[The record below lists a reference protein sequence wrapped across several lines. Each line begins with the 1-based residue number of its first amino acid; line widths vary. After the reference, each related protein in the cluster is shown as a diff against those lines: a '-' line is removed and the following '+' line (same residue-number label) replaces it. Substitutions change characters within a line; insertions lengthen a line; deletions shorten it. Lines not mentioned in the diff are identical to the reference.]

1 MPWRRAF
8 ITLEELTSG
17 KVNAGPAPGGVLHR
31 KGCDVVHTFEPGG
44 TKLGQSIRR
53 MLLDPE
59 NQQLAP
65 VTEILL
71 YAADRAQHV
80 AEVIQPA
87 LAQGK
92 VVVCERY
99 IDSSV
104 AYQGYGLGLS
114 VDMIAAVNKL
124 ATDGLEPNL
133 TICLDAEPETAL
145 ARVGGDRIEK
155 RALSYYERVR
165 AGFLSI
171 AAQNPQRVIV
181 VSAEGLETEVAQRVQ
196 RSVVGRL
203 AQ

>member
-1 MPWRRAF
+1 MAEGLF
-8 ITLEELTSG
+8 ITLEGIDGVG
-17 KVNAGPAPGGVLHR
+17 KSTQAQLLVEYFTE

>member
-1 MPWRRAF
+1 MAEGLF
-8 ITLEELTSG
+8 ITLEGIDGVG
-17 KVNAGPAPGGVLHR
+17 KSTQAQLLVEYFTE
-31 KGCDVVHTFEPGG
+31 KGCNVVHTFEPGG

>member
-1 MPWRRAF
+1 MAEGLF
-8 ITLEELTSG
+8 ITLEGIDGVG
-17 KVNAGPAPGGVLHR
+17 KSTQAQLLVEYFTE

-92 VVVCERY
+92 VVV
-99 IDSSV
+99 
-104 AYQGYGLGLS
+104 
-114 VDMIAAVNKL
+114 
-124 ATDGLEPNL
+124 
-133 TICLDAEPETAL
+133 
-145 ARVGGDRIEK
+145 
-155 RALSYYERVR
+155 
-165 AGFLSI
+165 
-171 AAQNPQRVIV
+171 
-181 VSAEGLETEVAQRVQ
+181 
-196 RSVVGRL
+196 
-203 AQ
+203 

>member
-1 MPWRRAF
+1 MEEGLF
-8 ITLEELTSG
+8 ITLEGIDGVG
-17 KVNAGPAPGGVLHR
+17 KSTQAQLLVEYFTE

-124 ATDGLEPNL
+124 AQTG
-133 TICLDAEPETAL
+133 
-145 ARVGGDRIEK
+145 
-155 RALSYYERVR
+155 
-165 AGFLSI
+165 
-171 AAQNPQRVIV
+171 
-181 VSAEGLETEVAQRVQ
+181 
-196 RSVVGRL
+196 
-203 AQ
+203 